1 MTLVI
6 ERVHGLIHCHEKKG
20 EINASESVSMMRR
33 GKDYRKVT
41 IAETREYWSNRGE
54 GSRSRQSTSAIA

>member
-6 ERVHGLIHCHEKKG
+6 ERVHGLIHCHDKKG

-33 GKDYRKVT
+33 GKGYRKVT
-41 IAETREYWSNRGE
+41 VAETREY
-54 GSRSRQSTSAIA
+54 